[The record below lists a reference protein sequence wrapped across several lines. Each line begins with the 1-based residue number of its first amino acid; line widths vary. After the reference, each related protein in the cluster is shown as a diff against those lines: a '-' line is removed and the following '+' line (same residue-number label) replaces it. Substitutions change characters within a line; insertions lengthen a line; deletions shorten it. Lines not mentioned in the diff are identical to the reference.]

1 MLVHLRHFSQCIV
14 ALVVLLSSDHASGAD
29 AVARKAKV
37 FGSLTANLRA
47 GAGIEHALKQTLK
60 EGDLLTVEESHGE
73 WLLVSAADGQKGY
86 IHKNLVK
93 IEENSAAPQLTPA
106 SMKTDEVPGRIVGL
120 ASGNTQAVPV
130 RPDDGPK
137 PPAAMAA
144 VESGAK
150 SSAVTAAGKAPSLL
164 QMLEAHELEVK
175 IALLAAGIAFVL
187 GWFCGGHYYIRREHR
202 HRRRLRL

>member
-1 MLVHLRHFSQCIV
+1 MLVHRHYFCQCIV
-14 ALVVLLSSDHASGAD
+14 ALVLLFSSDGASGAE
-29 AVARKAKV
+29 AVARKARV
-37 FGSLTANLRA
+37 FGSPTANLRA
-47 GAGIEHALKQTLK
+47 GAGVEHALKQTLK

-93 IEENSAAPQLTPA
+93 LEENSVAPQVTPP
-106 SMKTDEVPGRIVGL
+106 STKSDEVPGRNVSL
-120 ASGNTQAVPV
+120 APGNTQAVPM
-130 RPDDGPK
+130 RSNDGPN
-137 PPAAMAA
+137 PAAAMAA
-144 VESGAK
+144 VDSGARA
-150 SSAVTAAGKAPSLL
+150 SAVTAAGKAPSLL

-175 IALLAAGIAFVL
+175 IALLAAGIAFVF

>member
-1 MLVHLRHFSQCIV
+1 MLVHRRHFCRCIV
-14 ALVVLLSSDHASGAD
+14 ALVLLLSSDRASGAE
-29 AVARKAKV
+29 AVARKARV
-37 FGSLTANLRA
+37 FGSPTANLRA
-47 GAGIEHALKQTLK
+47 GAGVEHALKQALK

-93 IEENSAAPQLTPA
+93 LEENSAPQVTPP
-106 SMKTDEVPGRIVGL
+106 STKSDEVPGRIAAL
-120 ASGNTQAVPV
+120 ASGNTQAVPM
-130 RPDDGPK
+130 RPSDGPK

-144 VESGAK
+144 VDSGARAN
-150 SSAVTAAGKAPSLL
+150 AVTAGKAPSLL
-164 QMLEAHELEVK
+164 QMLESHEFEVK
-175 IALLAAGIAFVL
+175 IALLAAGIAFVF